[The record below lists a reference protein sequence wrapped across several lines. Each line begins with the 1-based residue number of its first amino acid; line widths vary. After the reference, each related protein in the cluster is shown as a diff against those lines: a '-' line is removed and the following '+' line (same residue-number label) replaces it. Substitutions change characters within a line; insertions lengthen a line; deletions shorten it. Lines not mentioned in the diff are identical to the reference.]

1 MAMGVHRATMPRP
14 NKQPCYHKTISQSIA
29 RASLFVEFRSGLWQ
43 IMIDYITRSTKIQMV
58 NAPCG
63 QLSSVVMFAFLNGTR
78 GHPFNNF
85 FGSQA
90 AVVDGAVYVCTSDFL
105 GGNRVDA
112 FRLP

>member
-1 MAMGVHRATMPRP
+1 
-14 NKQPCYHKTISQSIA
+14 
-29 RASLFVEFRSGLWQ
+29 
-43 IMIDYITRSTKIQMV
+43 MIDYITRSTKIQMV

-85 FGSQA
+85 FGSQP
-90 AVVDGAVYVCTSDFL
+90 AVVDGAVYVSTSDFL